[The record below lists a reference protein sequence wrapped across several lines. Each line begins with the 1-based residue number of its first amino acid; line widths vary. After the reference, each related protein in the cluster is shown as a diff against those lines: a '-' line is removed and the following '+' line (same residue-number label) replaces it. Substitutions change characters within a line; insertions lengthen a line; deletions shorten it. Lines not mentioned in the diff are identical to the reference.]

1 MSGQDV
7 SDMTE
12 RKVRY
17 DSSTGVG
24 GITRHADGVGFL
36 VRVTKDGERIYLG
49 YFTDFEKAKT
59 EIEKWKAQQKS

>member
-1 MSGQDV
+1 
-7 SDMTE
+7 MTE

-17 DSSTGVG
+17 DSSTGVR

-59 EIEKWKAQQKS
+59 EIEKWKAQQKSEKK